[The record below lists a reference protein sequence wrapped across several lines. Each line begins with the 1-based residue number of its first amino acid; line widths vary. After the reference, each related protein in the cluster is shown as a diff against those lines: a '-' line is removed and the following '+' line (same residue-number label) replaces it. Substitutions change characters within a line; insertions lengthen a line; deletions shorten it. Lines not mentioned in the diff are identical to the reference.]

1 MSDEK
6 IVLIARL
13 KVKPERID
21 DAKAAAL
28 AIVEPSRAEAGCL
41 NYDIHQSIE
50 DETVFFWHETWI
62 NKAALDEHFATQ
74 FFQEF
79 FAVVGEVAAEPP
91 QIDLTRMITQKA

>member
-1 MSDEK
+1 MNDDK

-13 KVKPERID
+13 KVKADKIEQARS
-21 DAKAAAL
+21 AAL
-28 AIVEPSRAEAGCL
+28 AIVAASRNEAGCI

-50 DETVFFWHETWI
+50 DETVFFWHETWA
-62 NKAALDEHFATQ
+62 NKAAIDEHFAMP

-91 QIDLTRMITQKA
+91 QINLTRKITD